1 MKKLIFIFL
10 VMFCSN
16 AYGAVS
22 ADMSEYVRKD
32 VFEAR
37 MDKLDAKMDRVFEEL
52 KSIRDEQKILN
63 EELKS
68 RKQEINDL
76 SKNIAVLSQK
86 VDNNF
91 ITLNNKIDANFIT
104 LNNKIDSSFAI
115 LDKKIDGN
123 FATLNSKIDGNFETL
138 SARIDRV
145 DSRVEDLRSDIYL
158 GLVVLGI
165 IVALPSVKSFFQ
177 WWEERKALRSP
188 SFTLEDIER
197 LMDSKINQVLL
208 KGSINQ

>member
-1 MKKLIFIFL
+1 MKNLFKLLILSFL
-10 VMFCSN
+10 IMFCSN

-32 VFEAR
+32 VFELR
-37 MDKLDAKMDRVFEEL
+37 MDKLDAKIDRIFEEL
-52 KSIRDEQKILN
+52 KSQ
-63 EELKS
+63 
-68 RKQEINDL
+68 KQEINDL

-86 VDNNF
+86 VD
-91 ITLNNKIDANFIT
+91 DNFIT
-104 LNNKIDSSFAI
+104 LNNKIDSSVAI

-123 FATLNSKIDGNFETL
+123 FATLNNKIDGNFETL

-165 IVALPSVKSFFQ
+165 IVALPSLKSFFQ
-177 WWEERKALRSP
+177 WLQERKALRTP

-197 LMDSKINQVLL
+197 LMDSKINQALL